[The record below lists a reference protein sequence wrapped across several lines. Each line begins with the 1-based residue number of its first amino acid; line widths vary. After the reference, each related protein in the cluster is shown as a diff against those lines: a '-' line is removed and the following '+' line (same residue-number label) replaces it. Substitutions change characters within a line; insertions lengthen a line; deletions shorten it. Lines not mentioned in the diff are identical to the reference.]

1 MRKITALFLSMILV
15 FAPVAYGAAVGTEVS
30 GVYKG
35 EAAKFNFVGPE
46 DLSFDQDTITINVV
60 DEDLYAAG
68 VADGGATSMTTT
80 DETIPIAYSHIRK
93 AIAADSTYDDG
104 VLPDGEPG
112 QILTLQI
119 TERNGSGTFI
129 VTPNTATGWA
139 TVTFDAVGEI
149 CSWWYVDDT
158 TGWVIFGST
167 NATIA
172 LP

>member
-1 MRKITALFLSMILV
+1 MKKLFLLTLIALLAI
-15 FAPVAYGAAVGTEVS
+15 APASYAAVGAQIGGANEKQVT
-30 GVYKG
+30 
-35 EAAKFNFVGPE
+35 KFNFVGPE
-46 DLSFDQDTITINVV
+46 ALTFDGGKMEVRVV
-60 DEDLYAAG
+60 DQDLYAAG
-68 VADGGATSMTTT
+68 VADGGATTMTTT

-93 AIAADSTYDDG
+93 AIAADATYDDG

-112 QILTLQI
+112 QLLTLQI

-129 VTPNTATGWA
+129 VTPATATGWA

-149 CSWWYVDDT
+149 CTWWYVDDT

>member
-1 MRKITALFLSMILV
+1 MKKLLLLTLIALLA
-15 FAPVAYGAAVGTEVS
+15 FAPAAFAAVGVEIGGT
-30 GVYKG
+30 YKG
-35 EAAKFNFVGPE
+35 EVSTFNLSGPE
-46 DLSFDQDTITINVV
+46 DLTYDGSRLTIPVV
-60 DEDLYAAG
+60 DKDLYAAG
-68 VADGGATSMTTT
+68 VADGGSTSMTTT
-80 DETIPIAYSHIRK
+80 DETIPIGYSHVRK
-93 AIAADSTYDDG
+93 AIAADPTYDDG

-112 QILTLQI
+112 QLLTLQI

-129 VTPNTATGWA
+129 VTPSTATGWA

-149 CSWWYVDDT
+149 CTWWYVDDT